1 MEDARP
7 LRAVTCGV
15 VPLRLCVT
23 RRLTRC
29 RCLPFLLASQTALT
43 PSANPLGKPGLHHA
57 HLPLLHGRA
66 MASQAGRVA
75 APPADPRFVMP
86 ADVSAQAQSR
96 FQAYAR
102 GTKPSVPVT
111 FRSVVM
117 GEPSEPSSRGCVP
130 GRYSRRV
137 APGRPLAT
145 FMAVLAGHR
154 TARAGSRG

>member
-1 MEDARP
+1 VAARSDLALEMEDAGP
-7 LRAVTCGV
+7 LWAVTRGV
-15 VPLRLCVT
+15 VPLRLYVT
-23 RRLTRC
+23 RRLTCC

-57 HLPLLHGRA
+57 YLPLLHGRA

-75 APPADPRFVMP
+75 APPADPRLVMP

-102 GTKPSVPVT
+102 GTKPSVRVT

-117 GEPSEPSSRGCVP
+117 GKSSRPVAARELGSSSGSSRGP
-130 GRYSRRV
+130 S
-137 APGRPLAT
+137 PL
-145 FMAVLAGHR
+145 LKGC
-154 TARAGSRG
+154 SLCSE